1 MPMTARIQSAPEMAA
16 YFFKQPILSESYYRS
31 EGDDDVDDEQILDL
45 YWKRSESAITETA
58 KKFGRYC
65 WTIAWNILSDAADA
79 EECENDVYLAAWNT
93 IPPKRPTHLAIFLGR
108 LTRNIA
114 LDKYDYKTA
123 QKRNQKFEQILSELE
138 DCLVSPHSVETQYE
152 AGQTAETINRFL
164 REQPYE
170 SRAVFLRRYWYSDSI
185 RDIAKQFGI
194 SESKVKSMLFRTRN
208 RLRQYLEKEGIYR

>member
-1 MPMTARIQSAPEMAA
+1 MAA

-93 IPPKRPTHLAIFLGR
+93 IPPKRPAHLAIFLGR

-114 LDKYDYKTA
+114 IDKYDYKTA

>member
-1 MPMTARIQSAPEMAA
+1 M
-16 YFFKQPILSESYYRS
+16 
-31 EGDDDVDDEQILDL
+31 DDEQILDL

-93 IPPKRPTHLAIFLGR
+93 IPPKRPAHLAIFLGR